1 MDSGSSSGSSSLSS
15 SPNDSSL
22 AEAVSLAAKAR
33 QADARGNHYEAE
45 LLYTR
50 ALGLVDVSAPSTHST
65 LAELWNGMGELCFHM
80 GKFDDAEQWFGKALD
95 LSMSIRD
102 LKAMATSR
110 ENLAR
115 VQRAKS
121 ELLKAKALKM
131 LGAPDDMRCDN
142 YSCTRGLLRT
152 PDLCICGGCK
162 GAFYCS
168 HDCQRN
174 DWERH
179 KRHCGIGLS

>member
-1 MDSGSSSGSSSLSS
+1 M
-15 SPNDSSL
+15 
-22 AEAVSLAAKAR
+22 SLAAKAR

-65 LAELWNGMGELCFHM
+65 LADLWNGMGELCFHM

-142 YSCTRGLLRT
+142 YSVCLAFT
-152 PDLCICGGCK
+152 PGPWNSLDLPWACSAQEVSSEPLICVY
-162 GAFYCS
+162 AEVA
-168 HDCQRN
+168 R
-174 DWERH
+174 
-179 KRHCGIGLS
+179 

>member
-1 MDSGSSSGSSSLSS
+1 M
-15 SPNDSSL
+15 
-22 AEAVSLAAKAR
+22 SLAAKAR

-65 LAELWNGMGELCFHM
+65 LADLWNGMGELCFHM

-142 YSCTRGLLRT
+142 YSVCLAFASGPWNSL
-152 PDLCICGGCK
+152 DLPW
-162 GAFYCS
+162 ACS
-168 HDCQRN
+168 AQEVSSEPLIYVYAEVAR
-174 DWERH
+174 
-179 KRHCGIGLS
+179 